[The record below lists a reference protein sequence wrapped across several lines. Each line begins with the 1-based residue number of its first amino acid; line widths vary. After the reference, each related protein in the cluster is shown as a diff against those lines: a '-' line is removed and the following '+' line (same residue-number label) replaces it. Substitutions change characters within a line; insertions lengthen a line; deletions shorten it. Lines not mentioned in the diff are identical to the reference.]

1 MSAARD
7 LAVAHAEVLMRR
19 QMTPTERAVFCAH
32 IPGDD
37 PVELHPVRQ
46 ARRLSFA
53 SKHST
58 PGTKGG
64 QLHSAVELERDAVV
78 MAGAVAICAA
88 IPIGIAIAKGLA
100 AASIWIGETYAVQLF
115 TALPPA

>member
-1 MSAARD
+1 MSTERDAAIANAE
-7 LAVAHAEVLMRR
+7 AVMGR
-19 QMTPTERAVFCAH
+19 QMTPAERAVFCSH
-32 IPGDD
+32 IPGDY
-37 PVELHPVRQ
+37 PVEMRPV
-46 ARRLSFA
+46 RRLSFT

-64 QLHSAVELERDAVV
+64 QLRAGAELERDAVV

-100 AASIWIGETYAVQLF
+100 AASVWVGENCAVYLF
-115 TALPPA
+115 TALPPV